1 MTSPASSKR
10 PLWTV
15 VVLLLLGAAALWGA
29 SKLVWSAEVHDGG
42 VRGPV
47 LQTHTGAQV
56 AGALVPLA
64 ILAVA
69 GVAGSVAVGGW
80 ARRVLGVIFVLAG
93 LGACWVALD
102 GVRFTGFPD
111 GTPVWQVFT
120 GRGLALLGGI
130 LVVLGGLTAARRAGE
145 MPRLGARYASPSGQ
159 KAARD
164 PDTELWEALSEGEDP
179 TGDASK

>member
-10 PLWTV
+10 PLWMV
-15 VVLLLLGAAALWGA
+15 AVLLLLGAAALWGA
-29 SKLVWSAEVHDGG
+29 SRLVWSADVHDGG

-56 AGALVPLA
+56 TGALVPLA

-69 GVAGSVAVGGW
+69 GVAGMVAVGGW
-80 ARRVLGVIFVLAG
+80 ARRALGVILAVAG
-93 LGACWVALD
+93 LGACWVAID
-102 GVRFTGFPD
+102 GVRFSGFPD
-111 GTPVWQVFT
+111 GTPVWEVFT

-130 LVVLGGLTAARRAGE
+130 LVVLGGLIATRRAGA
-145 MPRLGARYASPSGQ
+145 MPRLGARYSTPSGQ

-164 PDTELWEALSEGEDP
+164 PDTELWEALSEGDDP
-179 TGDASK
+179 THDASK

>member
-1 MTSPASSKR
+1 MTSPTPSKR

-29 SKLVWSAEVHDGG
+29 SRLVWTADVHDGG

-47 LQTHTGAQV
+47 LETHTGAQV
-56 AGALVPLA
+56 SGALVPLA
-64 ILAVA
+64 VLAVA
-69 GVAGSVAVGGW
+69 GVAGVVAVGGW
-80 ARRVLGVIFVLAG
+80 ARRVLGVILAIVG
-93 LGACWVALD
+93 LGACWIAVD

-120 GRGLALLGGI
+120 GRGLALIGGI
-130 LVVLGGLTAARRAGE
+130 LVVLGGLTATRRAGV
-145 MPRLGARYASPSGQ
+145 MPRMGARYAAPSGR

-164 PDTELWEALSEGEDP
+164 PDTELWEALSEGDDP
-179 TGDASK
+179 TRDPDK